1 MDSLP
6 IQKNSSPGTGIFR
19 AAVPLNDG
27 NTILASDGSSIS
39 RWNVNKGH
47 VENVLLEGNFDHL
60 AGIQSVA
67 ISPNGRLVATA
78 ASDRTVIIWQAESGK
93 ILWGPLEGHTD
104 DIFTLNFSTDSK
116 MVASGSD
123 DRKVRIWSAETGD
136 SICGPME
143 GHTAHVRGVCFRYI
157 VARFEL

>member
-19 AAVPLNDG
+19 AAVPLKDG
-27 NTILASDGSSIS
+27 HTILASDGSSIS
-39 RWNVNKGH
+39 RWSVNNGH
-47 VENVLLEGNFDHL
+47 VENVPLDGNFDHL
-60 AGIQSVA
+60 AGLQSVC

-104 DIFTLNFSTDSK
+104 DIFALNFSPNSK
-116 MVASGSD
+116 MVVSGSD
-123 DRKVRIWSAETGD
+123 DRKVWIWSAETGN

-143 GHTAHVRGVCFRYI
+143 GHTAHVRGVCFRCI
-157 VARFEL
+157 ITCSEL